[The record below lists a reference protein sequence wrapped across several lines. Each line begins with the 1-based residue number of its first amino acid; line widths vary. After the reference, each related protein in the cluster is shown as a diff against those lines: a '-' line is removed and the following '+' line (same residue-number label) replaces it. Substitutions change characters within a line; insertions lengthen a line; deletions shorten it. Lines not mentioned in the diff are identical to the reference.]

1 MILII
6 TNKKD
11 VTTDLVVNEL
21 NKKKENYYRFN
32 TEELGI
38 SVDVNLNLTQ
48 NTYFIIDNKKGISV
62 NLGEV
67 KSVYYRRPELPDFKA
82 IQLREGE
89 KQFWCNEIYYTLE
102 GLYKIL
108 QNKFWIS
115 PVFAIREA
123 ENKIYQIILAQE
135 LGFKVP
141 SSLVTTVPN
150 KARNFIESNNENCI
164 IKPIKVGLIKD
175 KDYPQIIFTNKLGK
189 EQINS
194 IERVSN
200 CPTYFQENVQKLAD
214 VRVTVVENQV
224 FSAQINSQACEETK
238 IDWRNGE
245 NINLKYSSI
254 ELPITLRQKCL
265 ELTKRLN
272 LNYGAID
279 FILDENNEFIFL
291 EINPNGQWGWI
302 EKRLNLGI
310 CNAIVDSLTKAGQQ
324 NEINGN

>member
-6 TNKKD
+6 TNKTD
-11 VTTDLVVNEL
+11 VTTDLVINEL
-21 NKKKENYYRFN
+21 NNRKEHYYRFN
-32 TEELGI
+32 TEELGV
-38 SVDVNLNLTQ
+38 SVDIILNLTN
-48 NTYFIIDNKKGISV
+48 NTYFITDNKKGISV
-62 NLGEV
+62 DLGEV
-67 KSVYYRRPELPDFKA
+67 KSVYYRRPELPDFKG
-82 IQLREGE
+82 IPLGEGE

-108 QNKFWIS
+108 RDKFWIS
-115 PVFAIREA
+115 PVFSIREA

-150 KARNFIESNNENCI
+150 EARDFIKSNNENCI

-175 KDYPQIIFTNKLGK
+175 KDNPQIIFTSKLGK

-194 IERVSN
+194 IDRISN
-200 CPTYFQENVQKLAD
+200 CPTYFQENVQKRAD
-214 VRVTVVENQV
+214 LRVTVVGNQV
-224 FSAQINSQACEETK
+224 FSAQINSQTCEETK

-245 NINLKYSSI
+245 NISLKYSSI

-265 ELTKRLN
+265 ELTKKLN

-310 CNAIVDSLTKAGQQ
+310 CDAIANMLIKAGV
-324 NEINGN
+324 GG